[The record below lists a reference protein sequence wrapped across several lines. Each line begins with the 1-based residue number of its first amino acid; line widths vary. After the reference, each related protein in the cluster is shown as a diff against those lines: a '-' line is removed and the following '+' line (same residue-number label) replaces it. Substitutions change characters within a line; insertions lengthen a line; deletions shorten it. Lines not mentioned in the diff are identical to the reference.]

1 MNQNSV
7 ANSGLNNSNDRHL
20 PSLKSDSLYAYTLS
34 KDRLREFIIEQLTPA
49 DTEPGPAIWQDGE
62 SEAIFHIDKLRVS
75 IKNSYIIFDTQLET
89 DQFGI
94 GNLVVPFRI
103 GNTIQQ
109 ATLTITTESL
119 PRGNPSIASRW
130 GTIVQEQLW
139 FALLNAGEFFCVKN
153 IESTDLQLSG
163 LYCEG
168 DNLVYVFSKPA
179 SIIEIKEYLETAGE
193 EGFEPGHETY
203 NPTVVDLGSS
213 ADEAPV
219 GESSLFQQFIQELY
233 RLFIQFIRFAKKF
246 YQLAVYTFQKI
257 IEFFRR

>member
-1 MNQNSV
+1 MSQNSV
-7 ANSGLNNSNDRHL
+7 AKPGLNDFNDRHL
-20 PSLKSDSLYAYTLS
+20 SSLKSDSLYAYTLS
-34 KDRLREFIIEQLTPA
+34 KDRLRKFIIEQLTPA
-49 DTEPGPAIWQDGE
+49 DTEPGPIIWQEGE

-89 DQFGI
+89 DQSGI

-103 GNTIQQ
+103 GNTVQQ

-139 FALLNAGEFFCVKN
+139 FALLNAGETFREKN
-153 IESTDLQLSG
+153 LKSAELQLSG

-168 DNLVYVFSKPA
+168 DNLVYVFSKPT

-203 NPTVVDLGSS
+203 NPAVVDLGSS
-213 ADEAPV
+213 TDEAPV
-219 GESSLFQQFIQELY
+219 GESSLFQQFLQELY
-233 RLFIQFIRFAKKF
+233 RLFIQFIRFARKF
-246 YQLAVYTFQKI
+246 CQLAVFLIQKI
-257 IEFFRR
+257 IKLIRR